1 MRDEGVF
8 EASGQVE
15 GCWVHLGML
24 ENREHVDSLDS
35 IAPGDKVFQAPKSI
49 PGGNQA
55 NLPSP

>member
-15 GCWVHLGML
+15 DCWVHRVML
-24 ENREHVDSLDS
+24 ENREHVDSRDS
-35 IAPGDKVFQAPKSI
+35 IAPGDKVFQTPKSVL
-49 PGGNQA
+49 GGNQA